1 MFTNCNGKKARDSM
15 KTGLSAKVERKVEYK
30 DTAKAVA
37 SGLAEV
43 FATPSMIALMEN
55 AAYLAV
61 QEELEEGQ
69 STVGISINVK
79 HLAATPMDMKVW
91 AEAKL
96 TEVDRKKLTFEIE
109 AYDEKELIGTAV
121 HERFI
126 IDEAKFIS
134 KVNDKAK

>member
-1 MFTNCNGKKARDSM
+1 MN
-15 KTGLSAKVERKVEYK
+15 TGLSAKVEKIVEYK

>member
-1 MFTNCNGKKARDSM
+1 MD
-15 KTGLSAKVERKVEYK
+15 TGLSAKVEKIVEYK

-55 AAYLAV
+55 AAYLTV
-61 QEELEEGQ
+61 QEDLEEGQ

-126 IDEAKFIS
+126 IDKVKFIS

>member
-1 MFTNCNGKKARDSM
+1 
-15 KTGLSAKVERKVEYK
+15 
-30 DTAKAVA
+30 
-37 SGLAEV
+37 
-43 FATPSMIALMEN
+43 MIALMEN

-61 QEELEEGQ
+61 QDELEEGQ

-109 AYDEKELIGTAV
+109 AYDERELIGTAV

-134 KVNDKAK
+134 KVNDKAN